1 MKIDLAAYKEHYH
14 DKDGKFVDNWQKGIR
29 ILPFTSNPT
38 SAIDKSGGL
47 AGATGAFFRMFED
60 DDVQDIE
67 DFRKTE
73 KLVKS
78 FLVEKRNMNEGQADE
93 FIKILRDIMLVN
105 GTLNVTDIA
114 FLKYIV

>member
-1 MKIDLAAYKEHYH
+1 MRTIASYFKINQGSSVKYDDALDFINKL

-60 DDVQDIE
+60 DDVQAIE
-67 DFRKTE
+67 DFRKTDD
-73 KLVKS
+73 LLDFDLYFVY
-78 FLVEKRNMNEGQADE
+78 L
-93 FIKILRDIMLVN
+93 
-105 GTLNVTDIA
+105 
-114 FLKYIV
+114 